1 MRLSAAS
8 PFSFSRMTVAR
19 LSSLLGVLSSIS
31 AVHSALISTTAAN
44 FFKRALG
51 SFYRLLFNVF
61 SLVTL
66 IPLVIYSRSLSHRDP
81 MLFEWSGN
89 WRILQFSMI
98 VLAVVLIISGA
109 RHYSISQFLGVRQIR
124 SQSSRAAMTDTGDID
139 TTGILGITRHPWYVA
154 VFLLLW
160 ASDLNL
166 GILLVNAV
174 LSGYLVIG
182 TLLEERKL
190 VLEFGDK
197 YREYQQ
203 KVSMFFPLLRLN
215 RSQK

>member
-1 MRLSAAS
+1 
-8 PFSFSRMTVAR
+8 
-19 LSSLLGVLSSIS
+19 
-31 AVHSALISTTAAN
+31 
-44 FFKRALG
+44 
-51 SFYRLLFNVF
+51 
-61 SLVTL
+61 
-66 IPLVIYSRSLSHRDP
+66 
-81 MLFEWSGN
+81 
-89 WRILQFSMI
+89 
-98 VLAVVLIISGA
+98 
-109 RHYSISQFLGVRQIR
+109 
-124 SQSSRAAMTDTGDID
+124 MTDTGDID

>member
-1 MRLSAAS
+1 M
-8 PFSFSRMTVAR
+8 
-19 LSSLLGVLSSIS
+19 
-31 AVHSALISTTAAN
+31 
-44 FFKRALG
+44 
-51 SFYRLLFNVF
+51 LFNVF